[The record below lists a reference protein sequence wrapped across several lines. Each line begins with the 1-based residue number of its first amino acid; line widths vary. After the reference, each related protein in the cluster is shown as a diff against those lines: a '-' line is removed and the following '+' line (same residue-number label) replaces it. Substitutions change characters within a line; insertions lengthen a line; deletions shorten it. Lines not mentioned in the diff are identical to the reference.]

1 MKISALVSAVA
12 AGRQVR
18 DAQSL
23 FDKMI
28 GDNIGQAKNSRF
40 AETYNLYQT
49 TAFYLQNSG
58 MVRFYDSFSIKFI

>member
-1 MKISALVSAVA
+1 MKIAALVSVVA

-23 FDKMI
+23 YDKMI
-28 GDNIGQAKNSRF
+28 GDNIGQVKNSRF
-40 AETYNLYQT
+40 AETDRLYQV

-58 MVRFYDSFSIKFI
+58 MVRFESDKIRV

>member
-1 MKISALVSAVA
+1 MKIAALISVVA

-23 FDKMI
+23 YDKMI

-40 AETYNLYQT
+40 AETFNLYQIMQ
-49 TAFYLQNSG
+49 FYMQSLG
-58 MVRFYDSFSIKFI
+58 MVRF